1 MTLQR
6 QAKCPSNNVY
16 SSLQDSVSLMPK
28 INVNEQVRYIEEKI
42 LRDENDSEDEIAA
55 AVLEFNQWKLDRVLM
70 SFDELLEGTDKV
82 WPFQKAVHKTADD
95 EFVDLRIKSMDQKFL
110 DVVKK
115 LDFPP
120 LEDDR
125 VYMKMRLFTRKSAA
139 VS

>member
-1 MTLQR
+1 M
-6 QAKCPSNNVY
+6 
-16 SSLQDSVSLMPK
+16 
-28 INVNEQVRYIEEKI
+28 EKHR
-42 LRDENDSEDEIAA
+42 LVAGGDENDNEDEIAA